1 MDVRLERLQGG
12 AIGRCGEV
20 RRGPQVFLVGSHPLA
35 LSQPAGGDACEGVY
49 KPRDGN
55 LGWVAHEQMDMV
67 VLAIHLDQFCAKV
80 AHTLVNTSW
89 SVQVLAV
96 QHSAPILG
104 YEDKCTLS
112 AETTCLPR
120 R

>member
-1 MDVRLERLQGG
+1 M
-12 AIGRCGEV
+12 
-20 RRGPQVFLVGSHPLA
+20 FLVGSHPLA

-80 AHTLVNTSW
+80 GAHAREHL
-89 SVQVLAV
+89 LECPGARR
-96 QHSAPILG
+96 SALCA
-104 YEDKCTLS
+104 DTWL
-112 AETTCLPR
+112 R
-120 R
+120 RQMHIER